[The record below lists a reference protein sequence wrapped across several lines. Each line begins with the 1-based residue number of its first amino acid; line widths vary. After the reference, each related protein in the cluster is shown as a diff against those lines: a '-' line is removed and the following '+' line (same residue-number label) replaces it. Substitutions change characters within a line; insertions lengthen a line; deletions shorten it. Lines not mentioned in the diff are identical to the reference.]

1 MALGIEAPAVHGIG
15 EGENSMQLSSLLFQ
29 LDLVQII
36 NSSGTLLAQGF
47 ANSSDSDVKTIG
59 EISYQLLTRH
69 LLAAT
74 IFSLLGILVLSICIY
89 LFDRIVPFSFRKE
102 ILEDQNT
109 ALGIIV
115 AAVLLG
121 MSIIIAAAIQG

>member
-1 MALGIEAPAVHGIG
+1 LIAQAV
-15 EGENSMQLSSLLFQ
+15 
-29 LDLVQII
+29 
-36 NSSGTLLAQGF
+36 
-47 ANSSDSDVKTIG
+47 ANPSDSEVKTLG
-59 EISYQLLTRH
+59 EISYQLLIRH

-74 IFSLLGILVLSICIY
+74 VFSLLGILVLSICIC
-89 LFDRIVPFSFRKE
+89 LFDRLVPFSFRKE

-121 MSIIIAAAIQG
+121 ISIIIAAAIQG